1 MGLPQRQ
8 MFPSSSLSIK
18 DWLRCERAVTT
29 PARHKT
35 KSRYSPVIS
44 HTQNHPQSC
53 SVDHKAHTAK
63 WKTQQS
69 SSSLTDS
76 TSTGLQTFLVLASGK
91 GDARKSLCGDSRR
104 KQKSST
110 CGSEELRHYWVPWG
124 PQTKPIIQYGWGG
137 ECPYWGFF
145 FFFLITNCSC

>member
-8 MFPSSSLSIK
+8 MFPSSSLSVR
-18 DWLRCERAVTT
+18 DWLRCERAVTA
-29 PARHKT
+29 PARGKT

-63 WKTQQS
+63 WKTLQS

-91 GDARKSLCGDSRR
+91 GDTRRSLCGDSRR

-110 CGSEELRHYWVPWG
+110 SGSEELSHYWVPWW
-124 PQTKPIIQYGWGG
+124 PQTKPITLYGWGVNVFT
-137 ECPYWGFF
+137 EAFF
-145 FFFLITNCSC
+145 FFFLNNKL